1 MGSRKPRRLVLLVAV
16 LVAMFAI
23 GVVTTGHPQPDGS
36 RSNERS
42 EEGYSESGGTEPPAR
57 NTRREPPRLI
67 WSGDVETGDLSQF
80 KDTPEN
86 TAGGGSSPE
95 VVSDPAFVPDG
106 RHALQMT
113 ISRAGRGE
121 GVCCGSRSEVEP
133 KIDDLRPGDDLY
145 FGFSTLLA
153 EGFPTQ
159 AGWQVITQWKND
171 FDGSPPLELSLERG
185 HYFLSGGYGHPDGP
199 HHFSKPLGPAE
210 TGRRVDW
217 VFHIKFSPDP
227 EVGFVEVWR
236 SGELVLPRFHPEGG
250 TLYPDSSSYLK
261 TGYYRHKDISA
272 PGTIYFDSWKIGTSR
287 EVVSHVER

>member
-1 MGSRKPRRLVLLVAV
+1 MVSRKPRRLVLGAV
-16 LVAMFAI
+16 LVAMLAI
-23 GVVTTGHPQPDGS
+23 GVVTAGHPQPDGS
-36 RSNERS
+36 RSNEQAEDRT
-42 EEGYSESGGTEPPAR
+42 GPGGIGPSAR
-57 NTRREPPRLI
+57 NTQEPRRLI

-95 VVSDPAFVPDG
+95 VVSNPAFVPDG

-113 ISRAGRGE
+113 ISRAAGQGE
-121 GVCCGSRSEVEP
+121 GICCGSRSEVEP

-145 FGFSTLLA
+145 FGFSALLA
-153 EGFPTQ
+153 KGFPTQ

-185 HYFLSGGYGHPDGP
+185 QYFLSGGYGHPDGP

-210 TGRRVDW
+210 TGHRVDW

-250 TLYPDSSSYLK
+250 TLYPGSSSYLK

-272 PGTIYFDSWKIGTSR
+272 PGTIYFDNWKVGTSR